1 MRNGYIV
8 YPERVSVYTQ
18 GKQAFEEHQD
28 RRYNPYAANNLAFAV
43 SWWHGWDTAE
53 EESKDEVA
61 QPRQGDTPAR
71 MHVPDLSKKK
81 MKRE

>member
-1 MRNGYIV
+1 MAPAGYGPSAPMNSQYAWAAPGYSA
-8 YPERVSVYTQ
+8 YPT
-18 GKQAFEEHQD
+18 GPAG
-28 RRYNPYAANNLAFAV
+28 YNPYAANNLAFAV

-71 MHVPDLSKKK
+71 MPVPDLSKKK
-81 MKRE
+81 